1 MYAIKWPPAQSP
13 NSREAK
19 NMEIGIIGTGNI
31 GGTLARKLKAAGHH
45 VRVANS
51 KGIQGVQNFAD
62 EIGVTAAD
70 VYGAVKEA
78 DAIIVSIPLP
88 ALTSLP
94 KDLFDGVSDR
104 VPLIDTS
111 NYYPGL
117 RDPRIPEIDNG
128 MTESLWVSQQ
138 LGRPV
143 IKAFNNILAYSLAE
157 LGTSKGSP
165 SRLAIAVAGDDAT
178 LKQRVMT
185 LVNDTGFDPV
195 DAGSLEASWR
205 QQPSTP
211 AYCCDYGVEK
221 MKKGLAAAVKG
232 EAAQKRDRLPELFGK
247 LGANPTHEDI
257 VAMNRSLYALI

>member
-1 MYAIKWPPAQSP
+1 MK
-13 NSREAK
+13 
-19 NMEIGIIGTGNI
+19 IGIIGTGNI

-51 KGIQGVQNFAD
+51 KGIQGVQTFAD
-62 EIGVTAAD
+62 EIGVIPAD
-70 VYGAVKEA
+70 VYGAVKGA

-94 KDLFDGVSDR
+94 KDLFDGVPET

-117 RDPRIPEIDNG
+117 RDPHIAEIDNG

-138 LGRPV
+138 LGRPL

-157 LGTSKGSP
+157 LGTPKGSP
-165 SRLAIAVAGDDAT
+165 SRLAIAVAGDDVT
-178 LKQRVMT
+178 LKQIVMG
-185 LVNDTGFDPV
+185 LVNDIGFDPV
-195 DAGSLEASWR
+195 DAGSLAASWR

-211 AYCCDYGVEK
+211 AYCCDYGAEK
-221 MKKGLAAAVKG
+221 MKSALAAAVKG
-232 EAAQKRDRLPELFGK
+232 EAAQKRDLLPELFGK

-257 VAMNRSLYALI
+257 LAMNRALYPQI

>member
-1 MYAIKWPPAQSP
+1 
-13 NSREAK
+13 
-19 NMEIGIIGTGNI
+19 MEIGIIGTGNI

-70 VYGAVKEA
+70 VYGAVKGA

-94 KDLFDGVSDR
+94 KDLFDGVPDR

-128 MTESLWVSQQ
+128 MPESLWVSQQ
-138 LGRPV
+138 LERPV

-157 LGTSKGSP
+157 LGASKGSP
-165 SRLAIAVAGDDAT
+165 SRLAVAVAGDNVP
-178 LKQRVMT
+178 LKQIVMT

-211 AYCCDYGVEK
+211 AYCCDYDVEN

-257 VAMNRSLYALI
+257 VAMNRSLYPLIS